1 MNTFTRDG
9 ISFRYPASWQAE
21 SEDADDGGWA
31 VVATSPD
38 TAFVLV
44 SLRPDAR
51 DPADLADQTLD
62 ALKAEYKELDAENR
76 VETIAGQAAIGHDI
90 DFLTVD
96 TAITCRTRCLDA
108 PGGPLL
114 VMTQVS
120 EYDREANE
128 PVLRAVVASLAVDE
142 RSEERRVGK

>member
-1 MNTFTRDG
+1 MNSFEKDG
-9 ISFRYPASWQAE
+9 VAFLYPENWRAE
-21 SEDADDGGWA
+21 AEEAEDGGGWA
-31 VVATSPD
+31 VAVSSPD

-44 SLRPDAR
+44 TLRPDAR

-62 ALKAEYKELDAENR
+62 ALKAEYQELDAENR
-76 VETIAGQAAIGHDI
+76 VETVGGQAAVGHDI

-96 TAITCRTRCLDA
+96 TPSTCRTRCLET
-108 PGGPLL
+108 PRGPLL

-120 EYDREANE
+120 EFDRERND

-142 RSEERRVGK
+142 E